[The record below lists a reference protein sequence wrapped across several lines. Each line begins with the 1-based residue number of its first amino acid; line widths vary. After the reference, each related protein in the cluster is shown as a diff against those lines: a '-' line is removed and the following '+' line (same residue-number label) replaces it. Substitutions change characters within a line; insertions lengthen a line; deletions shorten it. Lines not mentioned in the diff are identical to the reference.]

1 MHLSRAKL
9 SSLNAEQYLETR
21 SRFKLRNPIDW
32 HAAAHFSTRFPR
44 VVGGVSTDMNSCNIQ
59 AVRND
64 SRGHYFRRSK
74 EGAR

>member
-32 HAAAHFSTRFPR
+32 HAAAHFPP
-44 VVGGVSTDMNSCNIQ
+44 
-59 AVRND
+59 A
-64 SRGHYFRRSK
+64 SR
-74 EGAR
+74 EWWGAFQRI